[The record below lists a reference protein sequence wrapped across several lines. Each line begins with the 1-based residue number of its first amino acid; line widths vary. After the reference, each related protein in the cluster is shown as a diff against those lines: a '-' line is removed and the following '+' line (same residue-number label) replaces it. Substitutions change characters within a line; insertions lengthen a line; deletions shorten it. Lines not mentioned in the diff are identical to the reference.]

1 MVWIL
6 ERLESFAVV
15 PDPENTEIDNTA
27 IFKITGGCY
36 FWQFSLF
43 DGDPNGTVYK
53 NYTSTRFTP
62 NFSHHKLTCFEYA
75 DGVNP
80 IELGAVTSGSAVT
93 STLTDLD
100 TYYAKVANAYGTGT
114 AREIPSWPN

>member
-1 MVWIL
+1 MDLRKTKIL
-6 ERLESFAVV
+6 PLFV

-53 NYTSTRFTP
+53 NYTSTRFTLISP
-62 NFSHHKLTCFEYA
+62 TINLLVLNMRMVSIQL
-75 DGVNP
+75 
-80 IELGAVTSGSAVT
+80 S
-93 STLTDLD
+93 
-100 TYYAKVANAYGTGT
+100 
-114 AREIPSWPN
+114 